1 MSHLQWNSSLSIPLV
16 IAPTSHKNVTKPQ
29 QEMLWPLLIHMDTD
43 IHNGGKVVSP
53 KIYTEGPQVSPT
65 PTSLHE
71 QVLHTLVKTHL
82 K

>member
-1 MSHLQWNSSLSIPLV
+1 
-16 IAPTSHKNVTKPQ
+16 
-29 QEMLWPLLIHMDTD
+29 MLWPLLIHMDTD
-43 IHNGGKVVSP
+43 IHNGGKAVSP